1 MTVRF
6 WGVRGSTPAPGP
18 DTSRYGGHTT
28 CVSVAVDDRLV
39 VLDAGTGIRP
49 LGDRLAD
56 TSTPVTLLFTHRHI
70 DHISGFPF
78 FAPLFEEDRPLEL
91 IGYPDDARGAA
102 DGSSAGSGP
111 GGATSGDYWWPLSLL
126 DGIYFPVQAC
136 DLPSAPERVE
146 QPPARAL
153 APYGL
158 EVDAL
163 EANHPGGAFGYRLD
177 HGGASFVF
185 IPDNELHAPDATTSV
200 ERVASFC
207 EGADVLCH
215 DAQYLR
221 SERADHRGWGH
232 STVNAACDLAV
243 RAGVDHLVLFHHDP
257 ERSDDALDRIQRQ
270 ARRRLRD
277 EPVRCTAAY
286 EGLELDL

>member
-18 DTSRYGGHTT
+18 ETSRYGGHTT
-28 CVSVAVDDRLV
+28 CVSVALDDRLV

-49 LGDRLAD
+49 LGDRLAG
-56 TSTPVTLLFTHRHI
+56 TATPVTLLFTHRHI

-78 FAPLFEEDRPLEL
+78 FAPLFEEGRPLEL
-91 IGYPDDARGAA
+91 IGYPAGDRSA
-102 DGSSAGSGP
+102 DGARSGGRSSGRD
-111 GGATSGDYWWPLSLL
+111 GDYWWPLSLL
-126 DGIYFPVQAC
+126 DGVYFPVRAGE
-136 DLPSAPERVE
+136 LPAALECVE

-153 APYGL
+153 APYGV

-163 EANHPGGAFGYRLD
+163 EANHPGGAFGYRLQ
-177 HGGASFVF
+177 HGGGSFVF
-185 IPDNELHAPDATTSV
+185 LPDNELHAPEARTSV

-207 EGADVLCH
+207 EGADLLCH
-215 DAQYLR
+215 DAQYLD
-221 SERADHRGWGH
+221 SERAAHRGWGH
-232 STVNAACDLAV
+232 STVDAACDLAV

-257 ERSDDALDRIQRQ
+257 ERRDDALDRIQRQ
-270 ARRRLRD
+270 ARRRLAD

-286 EGLELDL
+286 EGLEIDL